1 MCVQAR
7 ARCAYVTWL
16 SPLRREHAMLAKTLG
31 VRILVVAINKMDD
44 PTVAFSQER
53 FDECCEKLS
62 PFLKTCG

>member
-1 MCVQAR
+1 
-7 ARCAYVTWL
+7 
-16 SPLRREHAMLAKTLG
+16 MLAKTLG

-44 PTVAFSQER
+44 PTVDFSQER

>member
-1 MCVQAR
+1 
-7 ARCAYVTWL
+7 
-16 SPLRREHAMLAKTLG
+16 MLAKTLG